1 MSLDT
6 FTSPAPRNRR
16 VSRLSSGNK
25 VRSAF
30 KSPLRSPAASGPPGS
45 STTCSPLSS
54 LISPIAERRGTFS
67 QKRRR
72 PSLAFNSSLKVKS
85 PKVEVTEQDI
95 LELEAKITIQL
106 KEINDLET
114 EEGIKEEDLNIH
126 IDKLHEYNEVKDAAQ
141 LVIGRLALQLQT
153 TTRQLYPKFGL
164 NFED

>member
-16 VSRLSSGNK
+16 VSRLSASGNK

-30 KSPLRSPAASGPPGS
+30 KSPLRSPASGPSS
-45 STTCSPLSS
+45 STTCSPLGS
-54 LISPIAERRGTFS
+54 LISPIAETRGTFS

-72 PSLAFNSSLKVKS
+72 PSLAFNSPLKVKS
-85 PKVEVTEQDI
+85 PKVEVTERDI
-95 LELEAKITIQL
+95 LQLEAEITNQL

-164 NFED
+164 DFED